1 MGAINRTAPSVGRWN
16 ASCLSRGHGEGSA
29 ESCRFHVEV
38 PHTIGAAQPLASADR
53 LMREHD
59 LRHLPVLEV
68 GRLVGILSQRELDLL
83 LTAPEIDA
91 DKTPVSRAMMRDVLV
106 VSPHDLVSQVAAKMA
121 ERRVGSA
128 VVATGGHV
136 VGVFTTVDALRA
148 LTVTA

>member
-1 MGAINRTAPSVGRWN
+1 MGIVPLTVADFM
-16 ASCLSRGHGEGSA
+16 SR
-29 ESCRFHVEV
+29 V
-38 PHTIGAAQPLASADR
+38 PHTIGAAQPLAAADR

-59 LRHLPVLEV
+59 LRHLPVLDV

-128 VVATGGHV
+128 VVAKGGNV

>member
-1 MGAINRTAPSVGRWN
+1 MERELLIPQAMGHVPLTVADFM
-16 ASCLSRGHGEGSA
+16 SR
-29 ESCRFHVEV
+29 V
-38 PHTIGAAQPLASADR
+38 PHTIGAAQPLAAADR

-83 LTAPEIDA
+83 FTAPEIDG

>member
-1 MGAINRTAPSVGRWN
+1 MGSVSLI
-16 ASCLSRGHGEGSA
+16 AADFMSR
-29 ESCRFHVEV
+29 V
-38 PHTIGAAQPLASADR
+38 PNTIGAAQSLAATDR

-59 LRHLPVLEV
+59 LRHLPVLDV

-91 DKTPVSRAMMRDVLV
+91 NQTLVSRAMMRDVLA

-128 VVATGGHV
+128 VVATGGDV
-136 VGVFTTVDALRA
+136 VGVFTAVDALRA
-148 LTVTA
+148 LR